1 MSGQKVI
8 VLGVLV
14 MIGMLIYVDPRCTG
28 TCKRV
33 LRGVGKNLFG

>member
-1 MSGQKVI
+1 MSGQKLVM
-8 VLGVLV
+8 LGVLV
-14 MIGMLIYVDPRCTG
+14 MIGVFIYFDPRCNS